1 MLLFTFIYVIF
12 KLERKCIVVNK
23 YKFLNDKFLKNNL
36 KIFPLYENGKIPLVA
51 HWKEDASCD
60 KAQVV
65 YWLENAKNCNWA
77 LPSTLN
83 NLFVIDID
91 MHNDVDGLQSF
102 VKLCNDLN
110 LVYENIDD
118 LNTLYQTTPSN
129 GIHLI
134 FKSDE
139 ELNKVKNK
147 ANFFNGYPGIDVRTD
162 GYIAVEPSA
171 INGIG
176 YKFYGEIEDIEEMP
190 SVLRDYILKCNSE
203 NVSDEKVIDSLY
215 DLNKVVLKG
224 SRDDT
229 IFNYISSLYNNTKLN
244 FNEILAL
251 ALAYNR
257 DCFDPPLKD
266 RDIEYKVRRMFKS
279 ERSKIFIIRISDEE
293 GGENEL

>member
-1 MLLFTFIYVIF
+1 M
-12 KLERKCIVVNK
+12 NK
-23 YKFLNDKFLKNNL
+23 YNFLKNNFLENNL
-36 KIFPLYENGKIPLVA
+36 KIFPLYENGKIPLVS

-60 KAQVV
+60 KMQIL

-91 MHNDVDGLQSF
+91 MHGDIDGYANFQGL
-102 VKLCNDLN
+102 LHELDI
-110 LVYENIDD
+110 EEI
-118 LNTLYQTTPSN
+118 NTLYQTTPSG

-134 FKSDE
+134 FKSDD

-147 ANFFNGYPGIDVRTD
+147 ANFFNGYPGIDIRTD
-162 GYIAVEPSA
+162 GYIAVSPSV
-171 INGIG
+171 INGVE
-176 YKFYGEIEDIEEMP
+176 YEFHGEIKDIIEMP

-203 NVSDEKVIDSLY
+203 NASDEKVIDSLY
-215 DLNKVVLKG
+215 DLEKVVTKG

-229 IFNYISSLYNNTKLN
+229 IFNYINGLYNNTKLN

-266 RDIEYKVRRMFKS
+266 KDIEYKVRRMFKS
-279 ERSKIFIIRISDEE
+279 ERSKIFIIRISEEADDE
-293 GGENEL
+293 